1 MGSTTS
7 TTTTPAATT
16 TPFNSRTNRPLN
28 DVEAWFLAVFCILYA
43 CVGICIGVVIANKV
57 GRSMPN
63 RNGGGGYPPRMMPMG
78 GGPMPMSPRMAQNGY
93 MSPRR
98 NMGPPSPSRMDIS
111 GF

>member
-1 MGSTTS
+1 MGNTTA
-7 TTTTPAATT
+7 TTNTAATT
-16 TPFNSRTNRPLN
+16 PFSSRTNRPLN
-28 DVEAWFLAVFCILYA
+28 DLEAWFLAIFCILYA

-63 RNGGGGYPPRMMPMG
+63 RNGGGYPPRMMMPMG

-98 NMGPPSPSRMDIS
+98 
-111 GF
+111 